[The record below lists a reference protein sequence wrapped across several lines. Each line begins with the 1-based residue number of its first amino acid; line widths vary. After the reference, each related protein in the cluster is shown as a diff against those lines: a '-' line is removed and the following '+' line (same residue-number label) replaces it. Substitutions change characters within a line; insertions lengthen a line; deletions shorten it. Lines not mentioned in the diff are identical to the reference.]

1 MPQKTLKIWLD
12 KMGRSIAMTNKALLR
27 EIHRDNKAINR
38 NLQLTLIA
46 GLDADE
52 LELMDED
59 ERRETLEDAGLD
71 LDDYNDF

>member
-1 MPQKTLKIWLD
+1 
-12 KMGRSIAMTNKALLR
+12 MTNKALLR

>member
-1 MPQKTLKIWLD
+1 
-12 KMGRSIAMTNKALLR
+12 MTNTALLR

-59 ERRETLEDAGLD
+59 ERREILEDAGLVP
-71 LDDYNDF
+71 DDYDDF

>member
-1 MPQKTLKIWLD
+1 MQRKTLKIWLD
-12 KMGRSIAMTNKALLR
+12 KMERSIAMTNKALLR

-71 LDDYNDF
+71 PDDYNDF